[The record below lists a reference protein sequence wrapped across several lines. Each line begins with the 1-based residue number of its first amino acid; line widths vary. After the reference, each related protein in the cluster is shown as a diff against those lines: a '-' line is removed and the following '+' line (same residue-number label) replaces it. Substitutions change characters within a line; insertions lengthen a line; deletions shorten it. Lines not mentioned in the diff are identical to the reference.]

1 VKRKAALTKLIDMA
15 SSAQTEQRVNQERI
29 RCSSMAIELP
39 SLKKQDEFEKDP
51 HRSNNKMVAH
61 YLDSRS
67 FLRYLDTQVH
77 VGTESYPSHITLLCI
92 IDPGHPGKAGLRL
105 SPNTH

>member
-1 VKRKAALTKLIDMA
+1 
-15 SSAQTEQRVNQERI
+15 
-29 RCSSMAIELP
+29 MAIELP

-51 HRSNNKMVAH
+51 EVRVNNKMVAH
-61 YLDSRS
+61 YLDGRS

-77 VGTESYPSHITLLCI
+77 MGKESYPSHITLLCI
-92 IDPGHPGKAGLRL
+92 IDPRHPSKAGLRC

>member
-1 VKRKAALTKLIDMA
+1 
-15 SSAQTEQRVNQERI
+15 
-29 RCSSMAIELP
+29 MAIELP

-51 HRSNNKMVAH
+51 QVGVNNKMVAH
-61 YLDSRS
+61 YLDGRS
-67 FLRYLDTQVH
+67 FLRYLHTQVH

-92 IDPGHPGKAGLRL
+92 IDPRHPSKAGLRF